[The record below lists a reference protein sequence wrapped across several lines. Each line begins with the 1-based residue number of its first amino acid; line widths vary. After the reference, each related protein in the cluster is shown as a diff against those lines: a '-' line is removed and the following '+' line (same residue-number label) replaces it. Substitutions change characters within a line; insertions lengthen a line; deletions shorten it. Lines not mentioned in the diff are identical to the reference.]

1 MIQTKLQTSLDINCD
16 KHSGSFYDND
26 YMMSQVT
33 RVEER
38 LEINSTEQLIESL
51 NPEDLNSAAE
61 MFIYL
66 TTCPATLKPW
76 FVFFRELIQTKSPTQ
91 IILALNRVISVSTI
105 PKNDFFKN
113 VSKIIFNQMK
123 LKFDLKY
130 DHFKTF
136 YRETNVASMGLEDK
150 IFTEKGKKII
160 SKIH

>member
-1 MIQTKLQTSLDINCD
+1 MWKIVITKLQTSLDINCD
-16 KHSGSFYDND
+16 RDGGSFFDQD
-26 YMMSQVT
+26 YMLSQVT
-33 RVEER
+33 KVEEK
-38 LEINSTEQLIESL
+38 LEIESTEYPIKSL
-51 NPEDLNSAAE
+51 SAEHLKSAAE

-123 LKFDLKY
+123 HKVDLKY
-130 DHFKTF
+130 DHFKTQ
-136 YRETNVASMGLEDK
+136 YLG
-150 IFTEKGKKII
+150 
-160 SKIH
+160 

>member
-1 MIQTKLQTSLDINCD
+1 ML
-16 KHSGSFYDND
+16 
-26 YMMSQVT
+26 SQVT
-33 RVEER
+33 RVEEK
-38 LEINSTEQLIESL
+38 LEIESTEQPMKSL
-51 NPEDLNSAAE
+51 SPEDLKSAAE

-66 TTCPATLKPW
+66 TTCPATMKPW
-76 FVFFRELIQTKSPTQ
+76 FVFFRQLFQTQSPTQ
-91 IILALNRVISVSTI
+91 IVLALNRVMSRTT
-105 PKNDFFKN
+105 KNDFFKN